1 MLVEAVAAILDRDLQ
16 TLGREV
22 EAYPD
27 DDALWHLPEGAP
39 NSAGTLVLHLTGN
52 IQHFFGAQLGG
63 TGYVRD
69 RPAEFSARGVSRAA
83 LLGQIE
89 AARRAVRAAAK
100 QIADAAVRQDF
111 PEIVGGMR
119 VTTGEYL
126 IHLVSHFTYHLG
138 QVDYHRRLVT
148 RDRRGVDAL
157 RVAELPSAR
166 PVPD

>member
-1 MLVEAVAAILDRDLQ
+1 MVVEAVAAIMDRDLQ
-16 TLGREV
+16 ALARQV

-27 DDALWHLPEGAP
+27 DDALWQLPEGAP

-52 IQHFFGAQLGG
+52 LQHFFGARLGG

-69 RPAEFSARGVSRAA
+69 RPAEFSARGVTRAA

-89 AARRAVRAAAK
+89 AARAAVRAAAK
-100 QIADAAVRQDF
+100 QIDDAAVGQDF
-111 PEIVGGMR
+111 PEVVGGVR
-119 VTTGEYL
+119 VTLGEYL

-157 RVAELPSAR
+157 RVTELPSAR

>member
-1 MLVEAVAAILDRDLQ
+1 MVVEAVAAILDRDLQ
-16 TLGREV
+16 ALRRQV

-27 DDALWHLPEGAP
+27 DDAIWRLPEGAP
-39 NSAGTLVLHLTGN
+39 NSAGTLVLHLAGN
-52 IQHFFGAQLGG
+52 LQHFFGARLGD

-69 RPAEFSARGVSRAA
+69 RSAEFSARGVTRAA

-89 AARRAVRAAAK
+89 AARAAVRAAAK
-100 QIADAAVRQDF
+100 RIDDDALRQDF
-111 PEIVGGMR
+111 PEVVGGVR
-119 VTTGEYL
+119 VTLGEYL

-148 RDRRGVDAL
+148 RDQRGVEAL
-157 RVAELPSAR
+157 RPTELSSAR

>member
-1 MLVEAVAAILDRDLQ
+1 
-16 TLGREV
+16 V

-27 DDALWHLPEGAP
+27 DAAIWRLPEGAP
-39 NSAGTLVLHLTGN
+39 NSAGTLVLHLAGN
-52 IQHFFGAQLGG
+52 LQHFFGARLGD

-69 RPAEFSARGVSRAA
+69 RSAEFSARGVTRAA

-89 AARRAVRAAAK
+89 AARAAVRAAAK
-100 QIADAAVRQDF
+100 RIDDDALRQDF
-111 PEIVGGMR
+111 PEVVGGVR
-119 VTTGEYL
+119 VTLGEYL

-148 RDRRGVDAL
+148 RDQRGVEAL
-157 RVAELPSAR
+157 RPTELSSAR

>member
-1 MLVEAVAAILDRDLQ
+1 MLVEAVAAMLDRDLQ

-27 DDALWHLPEGAP
+27 DDALWQVPEGAP

-52 IQHFFGAQLGG
+52 LQHFFGARLGG

-69 RPAEFSARGVSRAA
+69 RPAEFAARGVSRAV

-89 AARRAVRAAAK
+89 AARAAVRTAAR
-100 QIADAAVRQDF
+100 QIDDAAVRQDF
-111 PEIVGGMR
+111 PEIVGGVR
-119 VTTGEYL
+119 VTMGEYL
-126 IHLVSHFTYHLG
+126 VHLVSHFTYHLG

-157 RVAELPSAR
+157 RVVELSSAR

>member
-1 MLVEAVAAILDRDLQ
+1 MLVEAVAAILDRDLR
-16 TLGREV
+16 TLAREV

-27 DDALWHLPEGAP
+27 DEALWQLPEGAP

-52 IQHFFGAQLGG
+52 LQHFFGARLGG

-89 AARRAVRAAAK
+89 AARGAVRAAVK
-100 QIADAAVRQDF
+100 QLDDTAVRQDF
-111 PEIVGGMR
+111 PEIVGGFR